1 MADEIEPTAAKAKAA
16 GVGFWTRDRL
26 RGWLKEYVIIVVGVL
41 TALAG
46 QEAVEAAN
54 WKSKVAD
61 AERDL
66 KVELASNAVF
76 AYERLVTVRC
86 ATRQIDAIR
95 QALIDNRERGTP
107 VAPSA
112 PFHRGFRPWLTA
124 SWESAQGLQLTG
136 HIPTDRLHKYSR
148 AYSNAD
154 AFARQQGDEQDL
166 IPSVDS
172 LVDNAGRL
180 SPAERDR
187 LFLAVR
193 RLEAQSNRLD
203 LIAFRYLE
211 TIRPFDIS
219 VEPAVRA
226 RLLKE
231 GQASYGPCASDPT
244 PWLDDGE
251 TATHWLMTRTGEP

>member
-86 ATRQIDAIR
+86 AT
-95 QALIDNRERGTP
+95 GT
-107 VAPSA
+107 SMTRK
-112 PFHRGFRPWLTA
+112 PFSEIL
-124 SWESAQGLQLTG
+124 ELC
-136 HIPTDRLHKYSR
+136 
-148 AYSNAD
+148 
-154 AFARQQGDEQDL
+154 
-166 IPSVDS
+166 
-172 LVDNAGRL
+172 NAGVLRHRL
-180 SPAERDR
+180 R
-187 LFLAVR
+187 L
-193 RLEAQSNRLD
+193 LE
-203 LIAFRYLE
+203 E
-211 TIRPFDIS
+211 
-219 VEPAVRA
+219 A
-226 RLLKE
+226 RLAI
-231 GQASYGPCASDPT
+231 GTVAGRMSGA
-244 PWLDDGE
+244 
-251 TATHWLMTRTGEP
+251 A